1 MQSGAKFNILVEEE
15 MQLVHCLFQEK
26 LNKVQ
31 YAEEQARVEKE
42 RSELDV
48 MKLERELEKLQ
59 YQVRLI
65 TTTSISNNFPQCQR
79 WNCWRRGAPAE
90 WGIVETA
97 AAIDPEAGENIEEKR
112 FPKIS

>member
-1 MQSGAKFNILVEEE
+1 MFL
-15 MQLVHCLFQEK
+15 QEK

-59 YQVRLI
+59 YQVRYCLNQQPI
-65 TTTSISNNFPQCQR
+65 ILRNFSKMELLEER
-79 WNCWRRGAPAE
+79 SASRIGDRRDGSSDRP
-90 WGIVETA
+90 
-97 AAIDPEAGENIEEKR
+97 R
-112 FPKIS
+112 SR

>member
-1 MQSGAKFNILVEEE
+1 
-15 MQLVHCLFQEK
+15 MQLFHCFLQEK

-59 YQVRLI
+59 YQVIKLP
-65 TTTSISNNFPQCQR
+65 SKQISNKFVSKMELLEER
-79 WNCWRRGAPAE
+79 SASRIGDRRDGSSDRP
-90 WGIVETA
+90 
-97 AAIDPEAGENIEEKR
+97 R
-112 FPKIS
+112 SR

>member
-1 MQSGAKFNILVEEE
+1 
-15 MQLVHCLFQEK
+15 MQLLVFLQEK

-59 YQVRLI
+59 YQVRY
-65 TTTSISNNFPQCQR
+65 
-79 WNCWRRGAPAE
+79 
-90 WGIVETA
+90 
-97 AAIDPEAGENIEEKR
+97 
-112 FPKIS
+112 

>member
-1 MQSGAKFNILVEEE
+1 MIAPGGPEI
-15 MQLVHCLFQEK
+15 QLSNFLQEK

-59 YQVRLI
+59 YQVGLR
-65 TTTSISNNFPQCQR
+65 
-79 WNCWRRGAPAE
+79 A
-90 WGIVETA
+90 
-97 AAIDPEAGENIEEKR
+97 
-112 FPKIS
+112 